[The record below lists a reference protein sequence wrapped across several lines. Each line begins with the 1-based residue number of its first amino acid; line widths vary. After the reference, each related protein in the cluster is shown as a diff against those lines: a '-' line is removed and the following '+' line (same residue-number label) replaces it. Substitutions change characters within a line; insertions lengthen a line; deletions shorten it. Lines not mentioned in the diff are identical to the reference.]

1 MVNLEEPPLRLLSE
15 LKEHSGAGEVKL
27 SLATDLPEEKDTKE
41 WLIITEKQLAVVKEG
56 KEGEEIKRLIPL
68 EEIEDVRSIPLVG
81 CGVLEVKVKGEWVRL
96 IRYSNVLAPQF
107 ALAGRDISLLK
118 EGKKEMPPEEEERR
132 CPKCGLPLPPGSKVC
147 PRCLPKGQV
156 LRRLLAYA
164 KPYKWP
170 LVIAGLISLL
180 ITGLN
185 LIPIYIN
192 RYLMDHVFVP
202 ADAHYHR
209 NLTLSPE
216 ELRHLPTAL
225 GIMVLLLLLV
235 NLINTVLTII
245 RGRIT
250 VRTGQRIVYDLRSA
264 LFKNLQELSVTFYD
278 RYPTGSLI
286 SRITQD
292 TGALQ
297 GFLANDIYFFAVN
310 ILLLIGISAIL
321 LQMNWR
327 LALLTLIPAPL
338 ILVLVRTVWGYLYLN
353 YRRLWHRWSRFVSVL
368 SDSLSGIRVVK
379 AFAQE
384 EKETQRFDKRANSL
398 FEAATRAEQAQATF
412 SPILSTLISSTSLIV
427 LYFGGRDIV
436 GGQISTGTLFAFLSA
451 LGMLFGPMQV
461 VMQMSTSIANALAA
475 SERVFE
481 IMDMETEE
489 LNESEG
495 KVSLPYIYG
504 NVEFRNVTFGYDKH
518 QPILHNINLKVRA
531 GEMVG
536 IVGPSGAGKT
546 TIINLI
552 CRFYLPTEGEILIDG
567 VDIRD
572 INLRD
577 LRRQIG
583 LVPQEPFLFRG
594 TIAENIAYSRTDV
607 RPEEI
612 IRAAKAA
619 NAHHF
624 ITYFPEGYDTVVGE
638 RGARL
643 SGGERQRI
651 AIARALVH
659 NPRILI
665 LDEATSAVDTEAEK
679 QIQEALARLVR
690 GRTTFAIAHRL
701 STLRIAD
708 RIVVLKGGRI
718 VEQGTNEELLSR
730 HGEYRK
736 LVELQAGPIS
746 GPEQW
751 AVKREEVE
759 EMDIGPLFFPPGTT
773 KFERTEGG
781 VVKLWVEGVGE
792 FNKVI
797 LRRLFPLTDPT
808 RYISVWNG
816 DYSSEEQFGQ
826 EIGVITDLE
835 MLDPES
841 RRVVEEELERTY
853 YIAKVKRIKSLKDL
867 YGFTEWVVET
877 EIGERKF
884 LTWGLHNSVIDM
896 GERRLI
902 IWDIDNIYYE
912 IEDWSRLDPKSLSY
926 IKRIL

>member
-1 MVNLEEPPLRLLSE
+1 MVNLEEPPLGLLSQF
-15 LKEHSGAGEVKL
+15 KESSGAGEVKL
-27 SLATDLPEEKDTKE
+27 SLLTDLPEEKDTKE
-41 WLIITEKQLAVVKEG
+41 WLIITEKHLAILKEG
-56 KEGEEIKRLIPL
+56 KNGEEIKKQVAL
-68 EEIEDVRSIPLVG
+68 EDIEDVRSIPLVG

-107 ALAGRDISLLK
+107 ALASRDISLIK

-132 CPKCGLPLPPGSKVC
+132 CPKCGLPLPHGSKVC

-156 LRRLLAYA
+156 LRRLLTYA

-170 LVIAGLISLL
+170 LIIAGLISLV
-180 ITGLN
+180 ITCFN
-185 LIPIYIN
+185 LLPIYIN
-192 RYLMDHVFVP
+192 RYLMDNVFVP
-202 ADAHYHR
+202 ADAHHHR
-209 NLTLSPE
+209 NLLLSPQ
-216 ELRHLPTAL
+216 ELHRLFWVL
-225 GIMVLLLLLV
+225 GLMVLCLLLV
-235 NLINTVLTII
+235 HIINTALTIL

-250 VRTGQRIVYDLRSA
+250 VRTGQNIVYDLRST
-264 LFKNLQELSVTFYD
+264 LFKNLQHLSVTFYD

-297 GFLANDIYFFAVN
+297 GFLANDVYFFAVN
-310 ILLLIGISAIL
+310 ILLLLGISVIL

-338 ILVLVRTVWGYLYLN
+338 ILTLVGFVWGYIYTN
-353 YRRLWHRWSRFVSVL
+353 FRRLWHRWSRFVSVL

-384 EKETQRFDKRANSL
+384 HKEEERFDKRASAL
-398 FEAATRAEQAQATF
+398 FEAATRAEQTQATF

-427 LYFGGRDIV
+427 LYFGGRNIV
-436 GGQISTGTLFAFLSA
+436 GGEISTGTLFAFLSA
-451 LGMLFGPMQV
+451 LGMLFGPLQV
-461 VMQMSTSIANALAA
+461 VMQMSNSIASALAA

-489 LNESEG
+489 LNEGEG

-504 NVEFRNVTFGYDKH
+504 NVEFRNVTFGYDKY

-572 INLRD
+572 ISLRD
-577 LRRQIG
+577 LRSQIG

-594 TIAENIAYSRTDV
+594 TIAENIAYSRVDV

-708 RIVVLKGGRI
+708 RIIVLKGGRI

-730 HGEYRK
+730 NGEYKK

-751 AVKREEVE
+751 KVKREEIE
-759 EMDIGPLFFPPGTT
+759 EMDIGPYFFPPKTT
-773 KFERTEGG
+773 KFERTAGG
-781 VVKLWVEGVGE
+781 VVKLYAEGIGD
-792 FNKVI
+792 FPKVI
-797 LRRLFPLTDPT
+797 LRRLFPLSNPT
-808 RYISVWNG
+808 KYISVWNG
-816 DYSSEEQFGQ
+816 DYRSEEQFGE

-841 RRVVEEELERTY
+841 RQVVEEELERTY
-853 YIAKVKRIKSLKDL
+853 YIAKVKRIRSVKDL
-867 YGFTEWVVET
+867 YGFTEWVVDT
-877 EIGERKF
+877 EVGERKF

-912 IEDWSRLDPKSLSY
+912 IEDWSLFDPKSLSY

>member
-1 MVNLEEPPLRLLSE
+1 MVNLEEPPLEILSKIKDNLGDE
-15 LKEHSGAGEVKL
+15 VVKL
-27 SLATDLPEEKDTKE
+27 SLSTDLPEEKENKE
-41 WLIITEKQLAVVKEG
+41 WLIITDKHLAVIAEG
-56 KEGEEIKRLIPL
+56 KGGKEVKKLVCISD
-68 EEIEDVRSIPLVG
+68 IEDIRSIPLVG
-81 CGVLEVKVKGEWVRL
+81 CGVLEVKVKGEWIRL

-107 ALAGRDISLLK
+107 ALASRDISLLK

-132 CPKCGLPLPPGSKVC
+132 CPKCGLPLPSGSKVC

-156 LRRLLAYA
+156 LRRLLTYA
-164 KPYKWP
+164 KPYKWA
-170 LVIAGLISLL
+170 LVLAGIISLL
-180 ITGLN
+180 ITGLD
-185 LIPIYIN
+185 LVPIYIN
-192 RYLMDHVFVP
+192 RYLMDKVFVP
-202 ADAHYHR
+202 ADAHFHKG
-209 NLTLSPE
+209 LPLSAND
-216 ELRHLPTAL
+216 LRHLGFML
-225 GIMVLLLLLV
+225 GIMVLVLLIFRV
-235 NLINTVLTII
+235 INTTLTIL

-250 VRTGQRIVYDLRSA
+250 VRTGQKIVYDLRSA
-264 LFKNLQELSVTFYD
+264 LFRNLQQLSVTFYD
-278 RYPTGSLI
+278 KYPTGSLI

-297 GFLANDIYFFAVN
+297 GFLANDIYFFTVN
-310 ILLLIGISAIL
+310 ILLLLGISVIL

-338 ILVLVRTVWGYLYLN
+338 ILLLVGFVWGYIYMN
-353 YRRLWHRWSRFVSVL
+353 FRRLWHRWSRFVSVL

-384 EKETQRFDKRANSL
+384 RKEEERFDKRANAL
-398 FEAATRAEQAQATF
+398 FEAATRAEQTQATF
-412 SPILSTLISSTSLIV
+412 TPILSLLISSTSLIV

-436 GGQISTGTLFAFLSA
+436 GGEISTGTLFAFLSA
-451 LGMLFGPMQV
+451 LGMLFGPLQV
-461 VMQMSTSIANALAA
+461 VMNMSNSIANALAA

-489 LNESEG
+489 LEDNES

-504 NVEFRNVTFGYDKH
+504 NVEFRNVTFGYDKY

-577 LRRQIG
+577 LRSQIG

-594 TIAENIAYSRTDV
+594 SIAENIAYSRLDV

-679 QIQEALARLVR
+679 QIQEALARLVK

-708 RIVVLKGGRI
+708 KIVVLKNGRI
-718 VEQGTNEELLSR
+718 VEQGTNEELLR
-730 HGEYRK
+730 RNGEYKK

-751 AVKREEVE
+751 AVKREEIE
-759 EMDIGPLFFPPGTT
+759 ERDIGPLFFPPNTT
-773 KFERTEGG
+773 KFERTAGG

-792 FNKVI
+792 FSKVI
-797 LRRLFPLTDPT
+797 LRRLFPLTNPT
-808 RYISVWNG
+808 KYISVWNG
-816 DYSSEEQFGQ
+816 DYRSEEQFGQ
-826 EIGVITDLE
+826 EIGVITDIE

-841 RRVVEEELERTY
+841 KRVVEEELERTY
-853 YIAKVKRIKSLKDL
+853 YIAQIKRIRSLRDL
-867 YGFTEWVVET
+867 YGFTEWIVET

-902 IWDIDNIYYE
+902 IVDIDNIYYE
-912 IEDWSRLDPKSLSY
+912 IEDWALLDPRSLGF
-926 IKRIL
+926 IKRVI

>member
-15 LKEHSGAGEVKL
+15 IEERLGAEGIKL
-27 SLATDLPEEKDTKE
+27 SLTTDLPEEKDTKE
-41 WLIITEKQLAVVKEG
+41 HLILTEEHLAIIKEEAG
-56 KEGEEIKRLIPL
+56 KKELKKLLSLKDIEEI
-68 EEIEDVRSIPLVG
+68 RSLPLVG
-81 CGVLEVKVKGEWVRL
+81 CGVLEAKVKGEWVRL

-107 ALAGRDISLLK
+107 AVAARDVSLLK

-156 LRRLLAYA
+156 LKRLLTYA
-164 KPYKWP
+164 KPYKWS
-170 LVIAGLISLL
+170 LIIAGLISLL
-180 ITGLN
+180 ITALN
-185 LIPIYIN
+185 LLPIYIN
-192 RYLMDHVFVP
+192 RYLMDKVFVP
-202 ADAHYHR
+202 ADAHFHK
-209 NLTLSPE
+209 NLSMSPAELKSLGYTLGLMVLALLFVNILS
-216 ELRHLPTAL
+216 TAL
-225 GIMVLLLLLV
+225 
-235 NLINTVLTII
+235 TVL

-250 VRTGQRIVYDLRSA
+250 VRTGQRIVYDLRSS
-264 LFKNLQELSVTFYD
+264 LFKNLQHLSVTFYD

-297 GFLANDIYFFAVN
+297 GFLANDVYFFAVN

-327 LALLTLIPAPL
+327 LALLTLIPAPF
-338 ILVLVRTVWGYLYLN
+338 ILLLVGFVWGYIYMN
-353 YRRLWHRWSRFVSVL
+353 FRRLWHRWSRFVSVL

-384 EKETQRFDKRANSL
+384 KKEEERFDKRASAL
-398 FEAATRAEQAQATF
+398 FEAATRAEQTQATF
-412 SPILSTLISSTSLIV
+412 TPILSFLISSTSLIV

-451 LGMLFGPMQV
+451 LGMLFGPLQV
-461 VMQMSTSIANALAA
+461 VMNMSNSIANALAA

-481 IMDMETEE
+481 IMDMEAEE
-489 LNESEG
+489 LNESEE

-567 VDIRD
+567 VNIKD

-594 TIAENIAYSRTDV
+594 TIAENIAYSRFDA

-679 QIQEALARLVR
+679 QIQEALSRLVR

-730 HGEYRK
+730 DGEYKK

-751 AVKREEVE
+751 AVKREEIE
-759 EMDIGPLFFPPGTT
+759 EMDIGPLFFPPNTT
-773 KFERTEGG
+773 KFERTSGG
-781 VVKLWVEGVGE
+781 VVKLYVEGMGE
-792 FNKVI
+792 FSKVI
-797 LRRLFPLTDPT
+797 LRRLFPLSNPT

-816 DYSSEEQFGQ
+816 DYRSEEQFGQ

-841 RRVVEEELERTY
+841 RQVVEEELERTY
-853 YIAKVKRIKSLKDL
+853 YIAKIKRIKSVKDL

-877 EIGERKF
+877 DIGERKF

-896 GERRLI
+896 GNRRLI

-912 IEDWSRLDPKSLSY
+912 IEDWTRLDPRSLSY
-926 IKRIL
+926 IRRVL

>member
-1 MVNLEEPPLRLLSE
+1 MVNLEEPPLRFLNTLREE
-15 LKEHSGAGEVKL
+15 LGRGEVKL
-27 SLATDLPEEKDTKE
+27 SISTDLPEEKDTKE
-41 WLIITEKQLAVVKEG
+41 WLILTEKHLAILKEG
-56 KEGEEIKRLIPL
+56 GGKEELKKLIAL
-68 EEIEDVRSIPLVG
+68 EDIEDVRSIPLVG
-81 CGVLEVKVKGEWVRL
+81 CGVLEAKVKGEWVRL
-96 IRYSNVLAPQF
+96 IRYSNVLASQF
-107 ALAGRDISLLK
+107 ALASRDISLLK
-118 EGKKEMPPEEEERR
+118 EGKKEMPAEEERQK
-132 CPKCGLPLPPGSKVC
+132 CPKCGLPLPYGSRVC
-147 PRCLPKGQV
+147 PRCLPKGQI
-156 LRRLLAYA
+156 LKRLLTYA

-180 ITGLN
+180 ITGFDL
-185 LIPIYIN
+185 LPIYIN

-202 ADAHYHR
+202 ADSHYHH
-209 NLTLSPE
+209 NLFMNPE
-216 ELRHLPTAL
+216 EMRYLPIAL
-225 GIMVLLLLLV
+225 ITMVLCLLLV
-235 NLINTVLTII
+235 RVISTTLTIF

-250 VRTGQRIVYDLRSA
+250 VKTGQKIVYDLRSS
-264 LFKNLQELSVTFYD
+264 LFKNLQHLSVTFYD

-292 TGALQ
+292 TSALQ

-327 LALLTLIPAPL
+327 LALFTLIPAPL
-338 ILVLVRTVWGYLYLN
+338 ILALVGFVWGYIYMN
-353 YRRLWHRWSRFVSVL
+353 FRRLWHRWSRFVSVL

-384 EKETQRFDKRANSL
+384 HKEEERFDKRAHAL
-398 FEAATRAEQAQATF
+398 FEAATRAGQTQVTF

-427 LYFGGRDIV
+427 LYFGGRGII
-436 GGQISTGTLFAFLSA
+436 GGEISTGTLFAFLSA
-451 LGMLFGPMQV
+451 LGMLFGPLQV
-461 VMQMSTSIANALAA
+461 VMEMSNSIANALAA

-567 VDIRD
+567 VNIKD

-577 LRRQIG
+577 LRSQIG

-594 TIAENIAYSRTDV
+594 TIAENIAYSRVDV
-607 RPEEI
+607 RPEDI
-612 IRAAKAA
+612 IRSAKAA

-638 RGARL
+638 RGAGL

-651 AIARALVH
+651 AIARALLH

-679 QIQEALARLVR
+679 QIQEALSRLIR

-730 HGEYRK
+730 NGEYKR
-736 LVELQAGPIS
+736 LVELQAGPVS
-746 GPEQW
+746 GPEKW
-751 AVKREEVE
+751 AVKREEIE
-759 EMDIGPLFFPPGTT
+759 EMDIGPLFFPPNTI
-773 KFERTEGG
+773 KFERTLGG
-781 VVKLWVEGVGE
+781 VVKLYAEGIGE
-792 FNKVI
+792 FPKVI
-797 LRRLFPLTDPT
+797 LRRLFPLSDPT

-816 DYSSEEQFGQ
+816 DYRSEEQFGQ
-826 EIGVITDLE
+826 EIGVIPDLD
-835 MLDPES
+835 MLDPNS
-841 RRVVEEELERTY
+841 RRVVDEELRRTY
-853 YIAKVKRIKSLKDL
+853 YIAKVKKIRSVKDL
-867 YGFTEWVVET
+867 YGFTEWIVET
-877 EIGERKF
+877 DIGERKF

-912 IEDWSRLDPKSLSY
+912 IEDWSLLDPKSLSY